1 MPTPMRKPKLA
12 LPRRLPKSKQ
22 QLTALTLTNMNMKVL
37 PLLLI
42 GKIVFSRKKER
53 IKRPI
58 LILIFFRENEFL
70 LLIGPFHQQ

>member
-1 MPTPMRKPKLA
+1 MPTPKRKPNLA

-42 GKIVFSRKKER
+42 GKIAFSRE
-53 IKRPI
+53 KRKN
-58 LILIFFRENEFL
+58 L
-70 LLIGPFHQQ
+70 